1 MKIQRNK
8 ENHRQEML
16 SFKRKIWT
24 VFLQIFRVGKN
35 TFSVSSNALEIGS
48 RSFYIPKTN
57 FRNA

>member
-1 MKIQRNK
+1 
-8 ENHRQEML
+8 ML
-16 SFKRKIWT
+16 SYKRKIRT
-24 VFLQIFRVGKN
+24 VFLQIFREGKN